1 MITLPQNL
9 LSGVQ
14 AGPSSCGRW
23 GKGSAI
29 WRTRIGVI
37 SCLAAFERY
46 LCDQQH
52 GGVDDEQAA
61 GPESGCRIAP
71 VILPNLG
78 ALAPGVDI
86 VGDVVD
92 GDVGLS
98 QNWADHRHLH
108 CSPQKHWLVLPRCV
122 EEPKVLDVDDM
133 LKIAKI
139 EERRYS
145 AKDVKFSEGNLDDEV
160 EEEDGADE
168 GEGEGE
174 DAGAG
179 QQEEG

>member
-1 MITLPQNL
+1 M
-9 LSGVQ
+9 
-14 AGPSSCGRW
+14 
-23 GKGSAI
+23 
-29 WRTRIGVI
+29 
-37 SCLAAFERY
+37 
-46 LCDQQH
+46 
-52 GGVDDEQAA
+52 
-61 GPESGCRIAP
+61 
-71 VILPNLG
+71 
-78 ALAPGVDI
+78 
-86 VGDVVD
+86 VD